1 MSTVSLNHRLAPNYD
16 ASELFDM
23 TTTAIET
30 SLLKASAILGLV
42 SSVVIHDT
50 TNELDREKIY
60 WAINSAISDLDDIS
74 SFIEAYHVLTT
85 AKAQAQKNP
94 EL

>member
-1 MSTVSLNHRLAPNYD
+1 MSTASLNHRLAPNYD

-23 TTTAIET
+23 ATAIET
-30 SLLKASAILGLV
+30 SLLKAGAILGLV

-74 SFIEAYHVLTT
+74 SFVEAYHVLTT